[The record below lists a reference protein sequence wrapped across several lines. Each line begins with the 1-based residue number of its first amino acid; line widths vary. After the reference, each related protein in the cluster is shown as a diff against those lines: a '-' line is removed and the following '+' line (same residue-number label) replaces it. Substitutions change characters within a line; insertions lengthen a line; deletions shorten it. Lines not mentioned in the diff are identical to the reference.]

1 MKSIRQTSLL
11 YIFLFGLLFT
21 ACKKEEPSPT
31 TASFAQGVLITNEG
45 LYNQTSGTISHYSPA
60 NQEVQN
66 RIFKTVNQ
74 RDLGN
79 VVQSLNRF
87 GEHTYIVVNNSNK
100 LEWVNPQTFAEE
112 GQILNLK
119 QPRYIAPINDSLAY
133 ISQWGNDLLSGSIA
147 IFNYQ
152 TAELIG
158 EIEALGKGPERL
170 LPYNNKV
177 FLCLVGGLETDQRL
191 AVINSQTHQLEQY
204 ITVDDAPNSL
214 QLDQNGL
221 LWIACSGKAAYSNY
235 PQIDTANST
244 MGSLIAIDP
253 SNNQIIHQLNL
264 AKGQGASQLCR
275 NADGS
280 QLFFCHKNAIY
291 QLDPNQQSIQQIKT
305 GHYYGLGFDNENNT
319 LYAARYMGTESAWV
333 DRLSLPNFTPID
345 SFRAGIFANDF
356 HFQ

>member
-1 MKSIRQTSLL
+1 MKLTRQTPLLCIYFLSLL
-11 YIFLFGLLFT
+11 FSS
-21 ACKKEEPSPT
+21 CEKENPSQPT
-31 TASFAQGVLITNEG
+31 SSFAQGILISNEG
-45 LYNQTSGTISHYSPA
+45 LYNQTSGTISHYSPD

-66 RIFKTVNQ
+66 RIFKSVNQ

-79 VVQSLNRF
+79 VVQSVNSF
-87 GEHTYIVVNNSNK
+87 GNYTYIVVNNSNK
-100 LEWVNPQTFAEE
+100 LEWVDPQTFAEK

-133 ISQWGNDLLSGSIA
+133 ISQWGTDLLSGSIA

-152 TAELIG
+152 TGELSG

-170 LPYNNKV
+170 LIWNNKV
-177 FLCLVGGLETDQRL
+177 FICLVGGLDFDQRL
-191 AVINSQTHQLEQY
+191 AVINTQNHQVEQY
-204 ITVDDAPNSL
+204 ITVDDAPNSF

-221 LWIACSGKAAYSNY
+221 LWVACSGKAVYTNY
-235 PQIDTANST
+235 PQIDTVSST

-253 SNNQIIHQLNL
+253 SNNHIIHRINL
-264 AKGQGASQLCR
+264 AKGQGASQLSR
-275 NADGS
+275 NSDGS

-291 QLDPNQQSIQQIKT
+291 QLDPNQQRIQEIKE
-305 GHYYGLGFDNENNT
+305 GHYYGLGFDNEKNI

-333 DRLSLPNFTPID
+333 DRLSLPNFILLD

>member
-1 MKSIRQTSLL
+1 MKLTRQTSLL
-11 YIFLFGLLFT
+11 YIFFFGLLFT
-21 ACKKEEPSPT
+21 ACKKEEPSQT
-31 TASFAQGVLITNEG
+31 NKGFAQGILITNEG
-45 LYNQTSGTISHYSPA
+45 LYNQTSGTISHYDPE
-60 NQEVQN
+60 QQLVQN
-66 RIFKTVNQ
+66 RIFKTANQ

-100 LEWVNPQTFAEE
+100 IEWVNPQTFAEE
-112 GQILNLK
+112 GQLLNLQ
-119 QPRYIAPINDSLAY
+119 QPRYISPINDSLAY

-152 TAELIG
+152 KG
-158 EIEALGKGPERL
+158 EQVGQIDGLGKGPERL
-170 LPYNNKV
+170 LPYNNMV
-177 FLCLVGGLETDQRL
+177 FVCLVGGLDSDQRL
-191 AVINSQTHQLEQY
+191 AVINSQTHQIDQY

-221 LWIACSGKAAYSNY
+221 LWVACSGKAVYSNY

-244 MGSLIAIDP
+244 MGSLIAINP
-253 SNNQIIHQLNL
+253 NTKQVVHRLNL
-264 AKGQGASQLCR
+264 AKGQGAKQLIR

-280 QLFFCHKNAIY
+280 QLFFIHKNAIY
-291 QLDPNQQSIQQIKT
+291 QLDPNLQTIREIKS
-305 GHYYGLGFDNENNT
+305 GHYYGLGFDNENNI

-333 DRLSLPNFTPID
+333 DRLSSPNFILQD